1 MDLVQVTADN
11 KLLITKGNIMK
22 FLITALLITISSVSI
37 SSEFGG
43 DGSGGGIT
51 NIRGGDGSG
60 GGLTK

>member
-1 MDLVQVTADN
+1 
-11 KLLITKGNIMK
+11 MK
-22 FLITALLITISSVSI
+22 FLIATLLITISSVSI

-51 NIRGGDGSG
+51 KARGGDGTGGGITGGEGSG

>member
-1 MDLVQVTADN
+1 M
-11 KLLITKGNIMK
+11 KLLIAAI
-22 FLITALLITISSVSI
+22 LITISSVSI

-60 GGLTK
+60 GGITNWAKST